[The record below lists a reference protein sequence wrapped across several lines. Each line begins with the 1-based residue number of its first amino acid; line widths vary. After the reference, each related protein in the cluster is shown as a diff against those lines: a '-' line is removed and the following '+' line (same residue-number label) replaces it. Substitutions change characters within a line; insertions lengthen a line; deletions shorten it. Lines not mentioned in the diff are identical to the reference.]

1 MRFGYWLA
9 AGLALLM
16 AACSGERDQVT
27 STDVAADAAEVA
39 PEAAAIDLPDNPHP
53 AELATYCLR
62 VLGALTEGPHV
73 DRCKAERLWALVTE
87 RRGVLG
93 ESCMFHRMV
102 LNATVVAKDTGIIPQ
117 GGAWIVK
124 TILAADACAQEG
136 SFIRLAPFP
145 FSEPASEPENEVAFI
160 SFALR
165 AIGEDRKWS
174 IIPTL
179 DRVDSSGLCEA
190 FEVAT
195 VESLRRQAGEALGCD
210 W

>member
-1 MRFGYWLA
+1 MRLGYWLA

-27 STDVAADAAEVA
+27 STDVATAAAEAA
-39 PEAAAIDLPDNPHP
+39 PEAAALDLPDNPHP

-62 VLGALTEGPHV
+62 VVGALTEGPHAE
-73 DRCKAERLWALVTE
+73 RCKAEGLWAVATR
-87 RRGVLG
+87 RRGVLS

-102 LNATVVAKDTGIIPQ
+102 LASTLVAKDAGIIPQ
-117 GGAWIVK
+117 GGAWMAK
-124 TILAADACAQEG
+124 TIQSADDCAKAG
-136 SFIRLAPFP
+136 RFIRLSPYP
-145 FSEPASEPENEVAFI
+145 FSEPASAPENDVAFI

-165 AIGEDRKWS
+165 VIAEDREWS
-174 IIPTL
+174 GIPTL
-179 DRVDSSGLCEA
+179 DRTDAQDLCKS

-195 VESLRRQAGEALGCD
+195 VESLRRQAEEALGCD